1 MAKTQ
6 NGELSVT
13 DEQIEDY
20 VVKLMKNNPAKFV
33 QYALLVI
40 GKDIFKTNAS
50 EFKFS
55 QEADLEKGRRF
66 KISVKGTIKEIF
78 SAAQ

>member
-1 MAKTQ
+1 MGTKIQ
-6 NGELSVT
+6 IGELSVT

-20 VVKLMKNNPAKFV
+20 VVKLMKNNPVKFLK
-33 QYALLVI
+33 YALLVI

-50 EFKFS
+50 EFTFS

-66 KISVKGTIKEIF
+66 KISVKGTIKEI
-78 SAAQ
+78 